1 MLPVAVLSHPIVA
14 SLSDDARRRV
24 GQQARVDTLARH
36 QIVALRGAVW
46 PWLLIIAEGELQAVK
61 ESFDGRSLVA
71 LTLGKGEAFWGPAF
85 FLDDEPLPILLRA
98 SQPTRLCLWHRE
110 ALRPILQQQ
119 APALWEICR
128 IMLRRM
134 AQAGDVV
141 EGLAFQPVMGRLA
154 ALLLDRFGEAGAGP
168 VARDLTL
175 EEMAGLV
182 GSTREMVCRSL
193 YRLADEDKIRINR
206 TELTLIDRAG
216 LEHLA
221 GKA

>member
-1 MLPVAVLSHPIVA
+1 VLPAAVLSHPLVA
-14 SLSDDARRRV
+14 ALSDDARHLA
-24 GQQARVDTLARH
+24 GQQVRVDSLARN

-61 ESFDGRSLVA
+61 ESADGRSLIA
-71 LTLGKGEAFWGPAF
+71 LTLGQGEAFWGPAF

-98 SQPTRLCLWHRE
+98 SEPTRLCLWHRE
-110 ALRPILQQQ
+110 TLRPILQQQ

-154 ALLLDRFGEAGAGP
+154 ALLLDRFGGAGEAP
-168 VARDLTL
+168 MARDMTL

-182 GSTREMVCRSL
+182 GSTREMICRSL
-193 YRLADEDKIRINR
+193 YRLADEEKIRITR

-216 LEHLA
+216 LERLA